1 MLYHNTSQPVG
12 TSNRIDL
19 ANVTNYSFSGL
30 DPSKTYY
37 YSVVGYNKT
46 GPSSMSAAA
55 GATPI
60 PKAPASITATLGAG
74 SNTITWPSTNGATG
88 GYTLYYS
95 TSTPVTTSDNAFAVS
110 GTSYTHTGLA
120 GGTPIYYAVSAYNAG
135 GHSPLSSETSSLP
148 NPATPTGIAAVAGTE
163 ENVISWN
170 SVAGATGYTL
180 HYSESTPVTTG
191 DPFFTVSGNNY
202 THTSLDAAK
211 TYYYAVIANGSTGSS
226 PLSGEASAQ
235 PIPAVPTMTVGTS
248 TDSSVTVTWNT
259 VSGAS
264 YKIYSSTTSPVS
276 TSDNQTITTGN
287 SHTVSGLTT
296 GDTLYFAMISENS
309 IGQSSGV
316 LSNEVSAM
324 AVPLAP
330 RTLVA
335 TPDPDG
341 KKINLSWGT
350 TPGAN
355 GYKVYLKTGTHSAV
369 STSDSLVKDTTSTIA
384 TITALNIGEKGTFG
398 VLAYNAGGNSGWSN
412 IEVVQPLPRQP
423 TISTPIDVSQPG
435 KATFTWNNNNGV
447 DTFNIYRV
455 LSSTSPNPEI
465 DGALIATV
473 SGSVTTYTDSGFP
486 NYNVAY
492 TYAVI
497 GNNASGSS
505 KVSNKPTAIPVDPA
519 WQTVTMEG
527 LMSYEPQVAG
537 TADGSAF
544 VLSKIEGSDATM
556 PLADTGKHKR
566 MRLTK
571 YNAVAEVVYDMPITT
586 GTAWDIV
593 PIDIQITPDDN
604 LTVMWL
610 TNNVDQAD
618 IATSSST
625 QYGMVVAKIDADD
638 GSFIW
643 RKWYD
648 PYNSTFPGQSEIG
661 EMALNSN
668 GDVYLTYAD
677 SDGAN
682 VTKLSGTDGSLVTSF
697 GTGGSYDRQSDTSW
711 MRTGTSATYGYG
723 NKFGSEIVVLPDDSV
738 FMLHPTDEGVYG
750 TKWDSSDN
758 IIFANRYLD
767 IDRTSS
773 NPWSYRASNSLVA
786 DKVGNIFY
794 AQRYNSSTQ
803 HIHKFNADG
812 TWIKSVKSPYLGSL
826 YLDKIATNGEDI
838 ILVPR
843 SEQFVNELD
852 NELVFKQRYVVF
864 SNRPMIEMDF
874 YVAKDSC
881 FRFGAHAKHSAG
893 SIYHQLGTPWGGSNS
908 EKIGN
913 TSSTAPNNVFIWRTD
928 DNNVLNATSSTCP
941 SSTGLMSATTPV
953 SITGNGSELGYYV
966 YSGMNGEGDWR
977 MKYSSS
983 STPVQHSVPGVGPM
997 DYGTSHECRIVGTDV
1012 QCKGSNGYGQL
1023 GNGTTTSSTSAFVT
1037 VDNTDLSS
1045 AKDVSVG
1052 SDFTCAL
1059 DGTGSPWCWGR
1070 GKKGRLGNGIGSN
1083 PDKATPYAVSTTTVF
1098 ISIESGK
1105 AHTCA
1110 LTSTGAIECW
1120 GDNTLGQMAEDPST
1134 QLSRKSPKIP
1144 GDITDEFAGI
1154 VFSKVSI
1161 GAESDFTA
1169 ALLDN
1174 GSIAAWGTYNGV
1186 QYNDHFVVNS
1196 GLATDVAAGKD
1207 HICYLEGGVVTCVGN
1222 NSAGQT
1228 TVPTLTNPTSVHA
1241 GADWSCAV
1249 MADTTYTCWGSK
1261 NGWEGY

>member
-1 MLYHNTSQPVG
+1 
-12 TSNRIDL
+12 
-19 ANVTNYSFSGL
+19 
-30 DPSKTYY
+30 
-37 YSVVGYNKT
+37 
-46 GPSSMSAAA
+46 MSAAA

-324 AVPLAP
+324 VVPLAP
-330 RTLVA
+330 GTLVA

-350 TPGAN
+350 TAGAN

-369 STSDSLVKDTTSTIA
+369 STSDSLVKDTTSTTA

-455 LSSTSPNPEI
+455 LTATSSNPEI

-544 VLSKIEGSDATM
+544 VLSKIEGSDAAM
-556 PLADTGKHKR
+556 PLSDTGKDKR

-571 YNAVAEVVYDMPITT
+571 YNAVAEIVYDIPITT
-586 GTAWDIV
+586 GTTWDIV

-604 LTVMWL
+604 ITVMWL
-610 TNNVDQAD
+610 TNDVDQAD
-618 IATSSST
+618 IAGSSST

-682 VTKLSGTDGSLVTSF
+682 VTKLSGADGSLVTSF

-750 TKWDSSDN
+750 TKWDSLDN
-758 IIFANRYLD
+758 IVFANRYLD

-812 TWIKSVKSPYLGSL
+812 SWIKSVKSSWLFYV
-826 YLDKIATNGEDI
+826 DKIATNGEDI
-838 ILVPR
+838 ILVPQN
-843 SEQFVNELD
+843 EWFVEELD
-852 NELVFKQRYVVF
+852 NELVNQQRYQVF
-864 SNRPMIEMDF
+864 NGRLIDEMDF

-881 FRFGAHAKHSAG
+881 FRFGTHAKHSAG
-893 SIYHQLGTPWGGSNS
+893 SIQHQLGTPWVGSHS

-928 DNNVLNATSSTCP
+928 DDNVLNATSSTCP

-953 SITGNGSELGYYV
+953 SIAGNGSELGYYV

-1070 GKKGRLGNGIGSN
+1070 GKKGRLGSGIGSN
-1083 PDKATPYAVSTTTVF
+1083 PNMDKPHKADTSTTF
-1098 ISIESGK
+1098 ASITSGE

-1110 LTSTGAIECW
+1110 VTSNGQVWCW
-1120 GDNTLGQMAEDPST
+1120 GDNTLGEQNETLST
-1134 QLSRKSPKIP
+1134 PSRKSPRQILGFSAATNPAQQIDAGKNFTCGVDNASKMMCWGKLNGAIYK
-1144 GDITDEFAGI
+1144 TDT
-1154 VFSKVSI
+1154 VFSTNATSVGTGDNHVCASH
-1161 GAESDFTA
+1161 
-1169 ALLDN
+1169 DN
-1174 GSIAAWGTYNGV
+1174 GTVSCWGDTTG
-1186 QYNDHFVVNS
+1186 
-1196 GLATDVAAGKD
+1196 GKATPPVF
-1207 HICYLEGGVVTCVGN
+1207 
-1222 NSAGQT
+1222 T
-1228 TVPTLTNPTSVHA
+1228 TATSVHA

-1249 MADTTYTCWGSK
+1249 LADTTYTCWGSK